1 MSTVGVRDNG
11 EREKERERRGYIL
24 SMTHTHTHAEIH
36 SRGDTE
42 MLSSPLQPRLIE
54 NSNLLLTLNI

>member
-42 MLSSPLQPRLIE
+42 MLSSPLQPRLI
-54 NSNLLLTLNI
+54 